1 MSPIPPATR
10 LDATRLD
17 AKRLDVRMLLPAALA
32 VSLALAIASINP
44 VGYIG
49 GGSDDW
55 QYLEAARCAVREGF
69 CVPHSH
75 WAARLPLV
83 LPTAAVLSVLGESR
97 AHIMLVPIAYGL
109 AAIVLFVSVVQR
121 AAGRMAAALGG
132 AALAVTPMVGGE
144 LTALNVSTVE
154 FFWAIAAVF
163 AWQRALPA
171 RHRGLAALA
180 GAALGLALLSR
191 ATAFAFLPICA
202 LGLVFATRETRAL
215 ILPAL
220 LGLAAILLLEAG
232 LYTALTGDPF
242 HGWALSL
249 GHTRLASS
257 ENPVAHLA
265 ASPILNRFV
274 IAGWERPMGIHVHWM
289 IDGALN
295 LLADPTIAPT
305 LWAAL
310 VLLFLGRDENVRVP
324 LLLLGAAC
332 LYFGALTYGLA
343 IDPKPRMFVPVA
355 AAACA
360 IFGMRG
366 ARLWREGGRPLVLAV
381 LALLTLNAAAIAYN
395 KLDLRPLERTAA
407 RWAAPDMAINET
419 ARRVLTLAPQVR
431 RLPVLPATATHL
443 LTVSIGACTADAPWS
458 LVRSHRFGMTD
469 PAPLAALRARGLG
482 LGPVQPLAL
491 CEFRRDRAASG
502 REVGPR
508 S

>member
-1 MSPIPPATR
+1 M
-10 LDATRLD
+10 
-17 AKRLDVRMLLPAALA
+17 LPAALA
-32 VSLALAIASINP
+32 VMLALAIASINP

-55 QYLEAARCAVREGF
+55 QYLQAARCAAREGF
-69 CVPHSH
+69 CVPGTH

-83 LPTAAVLSVLGESR
+83 LPTAAVLAALGESR

-109 AAIVLFVSVVQR
+109 AAIMLFVATVQR
-121 AAGRMAAALGG
+121 AAGRTAAALAG
-132 AALAVTPMVGGE
+132 AALATAPMVGGE

-154 FFWAIAAVF
+154 FFWAVAAAF
-163 AWQRALPA
+163 AWQRALGGD
-171 RHRGLAALA
+171 RRWAALA

-202 LGLVFATRETRAL
+202 LGLIFASRDTRVLA
-215 ILPAL
+215 IPAF
-220 LGLAAILLLEAG
+220 LGLLAILAAEACVYAAYVENP
-232 LYTALTGDPF
+232 L
-242 HGWALSL
+242 HGWSLSL

-265 ASPILNRFV
+265 ASPILNPSV
-274 IAGWERPMGIHVHWM
+274 IAGWQRPMGTHVHWTV
-289 IDGALN
+289 DGALN

-310 VLLFLGRDENVRVP
+310 VLLFLARDKGVRVP

-360 IFGMRG
+360 IFGMCG
-366 ARLWREGGRPLVLAV
+366 ARLWRDGGRPLILAMLGL
-381 LALLTLNAAAIAYN
+381 LALNAAAIAYN
-395 KLDLRPLERTAA
+395 KLDLRELERTAA
-407 RWAAPDMAINET
+407 SWTVPGMAIDQT
-419 ARRVLTLAPQVR
+419 ARTVLTLAPQVR
-431 RLPVLPATATHL
+431 RLPVLSAPATRL
-443 LTVSIGACTADAPWS
+443 LTVSTGACTADASWL
-458 LVRSHRFGMTD
+458 LVRSRSFGMTD
-469 PAPLAALRARGLG
+469 PAPLATLRARGLG

-491 CEFRRDRAASG
+491 CEFRRDPAQ
-502 REVGPR
+502 VPR